1 MKLIF
6 CLDDRGGMM
15 FNGRRQSQD
24 KELRKRILET
34 LGDKTLIMS
43 PYSAK
48 QFVEGEN
55 IIISDAPQSS
65 VNDGVYFVEDLPYSL
80 GRVNEIT
87 IYRWNRHYPSDVKFD
102 TDLSKEGF
110 VLDSVYEFEGSSHEK
125 ITEEKLQT
133 LFQDQC

>member
-34 LGDKTLIMS
+34 LDGKPLIMS
-43 PYSAK
+43 PYSSK
-48 QFVEGEN
+48 QFVEGGN
-55 IIISDAPQSS
+55 IIISDAPQSEA
-65 VNDGVYFVEDLPYSL
+65 NNGIYFVEDLPFSL
-80 GRVNEIT
+80 EGVEEIT
-87 IYRWNRHYPSDVKFD
+87 IYRWNRHYPSDVKFGI
-102 TDLSKEGF
+102 DLSKEGF

-125 ITEEKLQT
+125 ITEEKYKRGEA
-133 LFQDQC
+133 

>member
-1 MKLIF
+1 MRLIF

-34 LGDKTLIMS
+34 LDGKPLIMS
-43 PYSAK
+43 PYSSK
-48 QFVEGEN
+48 QFVEGGN
-55 IIISDAPQSS
+55 IIISDAPQSETKH
-65 VNDGVYFVEDLPYSL
+65 GVYFVEDLPFSL
-80 GRVNEIT
+80 KGVDGIT

-125 ITEEKLQT
+125 ITEEKYKRGEV
-133 LFQDQC
+133 